1 MEMDPARP
9 HESPE
14 TEVSVSTVAPDH
26 AVGDRRHVPSP
37 GRRSD
42 GDPRAAKRKRTLQ
55 RIGWDILIILAAI
68 SAIGYTASV
77 MRPIYAGRAP
87 VVGNVL
93 KSVAPQEVPSA
104 QEVASEAAAAAAMP
118 SGALADSV
126 RSIEASP
133 EFAEQRARFKSDLMR
148 TGRMGEARADSIAR
162 YAVREAFLRGIPPAV
177 IFGIMLTENAQFV
190 SRAQSNVGAVGLMQV
205 YPKVWLKSLSSK
217 FGTSNIAADSTNLRM
232 GVFILQTYL
241 KPRQK
246 GVAATHVVNTEP
258 GTLMKGLLHYNGCVH
273 GTNTPR
279 CHTYPNKVQQY
290 VERDAEALCGNQSFY
305 QCIAKPFM
313 SGLLGKA
320 TE

>member
-1 MEMDPARP
+1 MDPAQP
-9 HESPE
+9 PQSDQPSMVDVGA
-14 TEVSVSTVAPDH
+14 TAPD
-26 AVGDRRHVPSP
+26 VRRSRDRRHEPSA
-37 GRRSD
+37 GRRD
-42 GDPRAAKRKRTLQ
+42 AQRERRKRRLQ
-55 RIGWDILIILAAI
+55 RIGWDVLIILAAV

-87 VVGNVL
+87 VVGAVI
-93 KSVAPQEVPSA
+93 KSVAPPVQPSA
-104 QEVASEAAAAAAMP
+104 QEVAAAAAAQASMP

-126 RSIEASP
+126 RAIEASP
-133 EFAEQRARFKSDLMR
+133 EFAEQRARFKADLIR
-148 TGRMGEARADSIAR
+148 TGRMAEPRADSIAR

-205 YPKVWLKSLSSK
+205 YPKVWLKSLSQK

-241 KPRQK
+241 RPRQK
-246 GVAATHVVNTEP
+246 GVSATHVVNTEP
-258 GTLMKGLLHYNGCVH
+258 GTLMKGLLHYNGCVR

-313 SGLLGKA
+313 AGLLGKS